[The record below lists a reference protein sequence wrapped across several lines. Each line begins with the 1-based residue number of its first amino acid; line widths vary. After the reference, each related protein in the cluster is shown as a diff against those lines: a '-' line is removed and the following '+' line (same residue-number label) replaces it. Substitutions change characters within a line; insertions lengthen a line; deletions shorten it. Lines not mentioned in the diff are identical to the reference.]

1 MSEIGR
7 AILRRVRQRPF
18 AAVAAAVGVGFVIG
32 GALSFRAGRVALGT
46 VARQVARELLKQVL

>member
-7 AILRRVRQRPF
+7 SLLRRVRQRPL
-18 AAVAAAVGVGFVIG
+18 AAVVAAVGVGFVIG

-46 VARQVARELLKQVL
+46 VGRQVARELLKQVL